1 MNPMKSGSRKR
12 SSIFGMMEMN
22 TVRTG
27 GAMMCGVGNAD
38 RLSSTSSSPN
48 SALRKGNQIYKN
60 MRNISNLYKYEPD
73 AALGVKRGDDQ
84 LRLGL
89 KKVQYIAPITAQNNL
104 PVIKQEGGAFQPHP
118 S

>member
-1 MNPMKSGSRKR
+1 MKAGSRKR

-27 GAMMCGVGNAD
+27 VIGNAD

-89 KKVQYIAPITAQNNL
+89 KKVQYIAPIAAQNNL
-104 PVIKQEGGAFQPHP
+104 PVIKQENVFQHP